1 MNELNSIGLS
11 AATPVVLRRRSE
23 DVPSSGSSPVAAD
36 DPAMLHKRSE
46 ILAAMRS
53 NLEESEVDPSIR
65 SRMIALL
72 DELDLHLGLGTFHAR
87 KAALTAFAAAHT
99 AILFPVLGPLID
111 SLGDHA

>member
-1 MNELNSIGLS
+1 
-11 AATPVVLRRRSE
+11 
-23 DVPSSGSSPVAAD
+23 
-36 DPAMLHKRSE
+36 
-46 ILAAMRS
+46 
-53 NLEESEVDPSIR
+53 
-65 SRMIALL
+65 MIALL